1 MSLKTIIKNDLW
13 KINYVIPF
21 MHRHLFDEK
30 GNLNTI
36 KYVLRS
42 FSDIRP
48 VKGEGERSIG
58 SDVKAI
64 LSEAIITIDR
74 DSRFV
79 YFLDTGKT
87 IAVRGNVLS
96 NFPLDYGKIIKG
108 SFSELAL
115 AASGEDQYG
124 KQAKLVTEGI
134 ETLKDRIILKL
145 RESNHPDKEELIKI
159 FQRLLNTQ
167 AKHFREGLQRILFFN
182 QIMWQTRHR
191 LNGLG
196 RLDKILGELYE
207 NDIKNGVI
215 DKKDAHEL
223 IYDFLGQLN
232 KYKDYKSDALEGDIG
247 QIIILGGINPDGSF
261 FSNELTFAF
270 LQEQARLGKPDP
282 KTFLRVSKKAPGNL
296 IETAV
301 NCLQSKTGSPLFSN
315 DDVVIPSLVSFG
327 IPLEDACN
335 YCTSACWEPF
345 IVGKS
350 LDQNN
355 IGVFDYFL
363 ALEDTLEDNPNTYNE
378 LIDLYIEKNKVRFM
392 KFLAG
397 LDQFI
402 WATDPLLSIF
412 TDGCTEKRKDISTG
426 ASIYKDYGITTVA
439 LSNVVDSIK
448 NIKTLVFEEHKYTLS
463 QLNDIRK
470 NNFAGNEEL
479 LLKLIQ
485 AKKAYGHDDAET
497 IGLVNRITN
506 SLVKVAKEYRNPL
519 GGTVKFG
526 LSSSSYNILSKRT
539 RADLSGRK
547 AGMAYNPHIS
557 CIDAPYTEVVNFAG
571 QLEYSGQRFNGNVVD
586 FFITPSLIKE
596 NKGKFIFF
604 LKNAIKTGF
613 FQMQMNVLDSK
624 TLMDAKAHPEKYKG
638 LIVRV
643 WGFSAYFNELPES
656 YKNLMIKRA
665 QAAERLV

>member
-30 GNLNTI
+30 GILNII
-36 KYVLRS
+36 KYVLKS
-42 FSDIRP
+42 FSNIRP
-48 VKGEGERSIG
+48 VKGEGNRSIG
-58 SDVKAI
+58 SDIKAI
-64 LSEAIITIDR
+64 LSEAIITFDG

-96 NFPLDYGKIIKG
+96 NFPLDYGKIING

-115 AASGEDQYG
+115 AAIGEDEYG

-134 ETLKDRIILKL
+134 EALKDRIIFKL
-145 RESNHPDKEELIKI
+145 RESDHPDKEELIKI
-159 FQRLLNTQ
+159 FQRLLNTP

-207 NDIKNGVI
+207 SDIENGVI

-223 IYDFLGQLN
+223 IYDFLRQLN

-247 QIIILGGINPDGSF
+247 QIIILGGVNPDGSY

-270 LQEQARLGKPDP
+270 LEEQAHLGKPDP
-282 KTFLRVSKKAPGNL
+282 KTFLRVGKKAPENL

-315 DDVVIPSLVSFG
+315 DDVVLPSLVSFG

-363 ALEDTLEDNPNTYNE
+363 ALEDALEENPNSYNE
-378 LIDLYIEKNKVRFM
+378 LIDLYIEKNKVRFI

-412 TDGCTEKRKDISTG
+412 TDGCTEKRKDISKGT
-426 ASIYKDYGITTVA
+426 SIYKDYGITTVA

-497 IGLVNRITN
+497 IELVNRITN
-506 SLVKVAKEYRNPL
+506 SLVKIAKEYRNPL

-557 CIDAPYTEVVNFAG
+557 CIDASYTEVVNFAG

-596 NKGKFIFF
+596 NKEKFIFF

-638 LIVRV
+638 LMVRV
-643 WGFSAYFNELPES
+643 WGFSAYFNELPDS
-656 YKNLMIKRA
+656 YKDLMIKRA
-665 QAAERLV
+665 QAAENWV